1 MRGAPVIAYLRRWW
15 HLRRLRAALAEDA
28 RQLELAVVRRRAELE
43 EFRRREAVCPLHG
56 IPDFEEDFPHE
67 DDAA

>member
-1 MRGAPVIAYLRRWW
+1 VIDALSAARRWW
-15 HLRRLRAALAEDA
+15 RLRHLRAALAEDA
-28 RQLELAVVRRRAELE
+28 RQFELAHAQRRAELE
-43 EFRRREAVCPLHG
+43 ELRRREAVCPLHG